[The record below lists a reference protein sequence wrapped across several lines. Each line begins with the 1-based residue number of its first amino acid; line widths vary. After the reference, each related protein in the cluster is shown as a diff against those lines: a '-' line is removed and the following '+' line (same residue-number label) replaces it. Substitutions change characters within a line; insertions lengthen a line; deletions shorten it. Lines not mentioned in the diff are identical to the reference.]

1 MSETT
6 WLDLFKRNKDIE
18 KNTNEFWDYFWDL
31 DIVKD
36 HSKRTYLKRMAID
49 RVINFVARTFSTTE
63 FRYTV
68 NHKKSDKLVHKDW
81 MYRLN
86 VRPNKNQSSTEFWQ
100 KLIYKLIYDN
110 EVLVVMNE
118 TQDLLI
124 ADSFVKTDYAN
135 YLSVFSNV
143 TIDTFTFERN
153 FYRSDVWY
161 ITYNNEELENFI
173 AGLYGDY
180 GELFGRMIEI
190 NMRNNQIRGVVGIDA
205 TKAMKEFKDKDGNTS
220 TDRLKGL
227 VNKMFSSFK
236 TDSVAIVPKLNGFE
250 YSEVSNQSKS
260 GNQSVDELKKLKD
273 DFISEV
279 ASAIGVPP
287 SLILGEMAQAE
298 EQTEFFL
305 KFTLKPLIEKVQSE
319 LTSQIISKNDYMNGH
334 SILLI
339 GADTKNI
346 LELSSQID
354 KAIASGGFTGN
365 EIRIAAKYEPI
376 DGLDE
381 VIRTKNYEEV
391 KGGED
396 SNDETT

>member
-1 MSETT
+1 MNDTT

-68 NHKKSDKLVHKDW
+68 NHKKSDKIVHKDW

-110 EVLVVMNE
+110 EVLVVMNDTE
-118 TQDLLI
+118 DLLI

-135 YLSVFSNV
+135 YSTAFSNV
-143 TIDTFTFERN
+143 TIDTFMFERN
-153 FYRSDVWY
+153 FLRNEVWY
-161 ITYNNEELENFI
+161 MTYNNEELEDFI

-180 GELFGRMIEI
+180 GELFGRMIEV
-190 NMRNNQIRGVVGIDA
+190 NMRNNQIRGVVDIDA
-205 TKAMKEFKDKDGNTS
+205 VKAMNEFKDKNGNTS

-236 TDSVAIVPKLNGFE
+236 TDSVAIVPKLKGFE
-250 YSEVSNQSKS
+250 YNEVSSGKS
-260 GNQSVDELKKLKD
+260 SNQSVDELKKLKD

-319 LTSQIISKNDYMNGH
+319 LNSQIVSKNDYMNGH

-346 LELSSQID
+346 LKLSSQID

-365 EIRIAAKYEPI
+365 EIRIAAKYEPL

-396 SNDETT
+396 NNDDET